1 MRMAMMASAVM
12 LSGATSREFIPG
24 ILARPADGA
33 GKRVI
38 SVGISAALFGLSGF
52 RHMPRGT
59 DLSLSGNQ
67 MTVTAQ
73 HPYRVAAPRAVKRFE
88 QARKECP
95 CASCAAWA
103 RLRRKY
109 ASLMPRVLVCVS
121 RGQNVSGRE
130 EAL

>member
-12 LSGATSREFIPG
+12 LSGVTSREFIPG
-24 ILARPADGA
+24 VLARSADGA
-33 GKRVI
+33 DKRVI

-59 DLSLSGNQ
+59 DLSLPGNQ

-88 QARKECP
+88 QARKKSL
-95 CASCAAWA
+95 ALRA
-103 RLRRKY
+103 RPGLAFNGGSTHR
-109 ASLMPRVLVCVS
+109 
-121 RGQNVSGRE
+121 
-130 EAL
+130 